1 MSQDITSLDVFILDK
16 AYKIACPPAE
26 QDNLRRSA
34 QYLDRKMREIRG
46 SGKVLGLERI
56 AVIAALNISHEL
68 LTLRQQSSGEQVSA
82 ADIASLMKRME
93 GALAE
98 TAGTNLV

>member
-1 MSQDITSLDVFILDK
+1 MSHPGSTLDIFILDK
-16 AYKIACPPAE
+16 AYKIACPAGE
-26 QDNLRRSA
+26 QDNLRRAA

-68 LTLRQQSSGEQVSA
+68 LGMRQQSGGDCVAPGDISA
-82 ADIASLMKRME
+82 LMQRMDQ
-93 GALAE
+93 ALQ
-98 TAGTNLV
+98 AGTVTESA

>member
-1 MSQDITSLDVFILDK
+1 MNPEISTLDVFILDK
-16 AYKIACPPAE
+16 AYKIASPMAE
-26 QDNLRRSA
+26 QDNLRRAA

-68 LTLRQQSSGEQVSA
+68 LRLRQQTSGEVVNP
-82 ADIASLMKRME
+82 ADIGLLLQRME
-93 GALAE
+93 AALAE
-98 TAGTNLV
+98 TSETKLR

>member
-1 MSQDITSLDVFILDK
+1 MSQDTSTLDVFILDK
-16 AYKIACPPAE
+16 AYKIACPPGE

-46 SGKVLGLERI
+46 NGRVLGLERI

-68 LTLRQQSSGEQVSA
+68 LALRQQTDGGGVSS
-82 ADIASLMKRME
+82 ADIGNLLRRME
-93 GALAE
+93 TALAE
-98 TAGTNLV
+98 TL

>member
-1 MSQDITSLDVFILDK
+1 MSQDISTLDVFILDK
-16 AYKIACPPAE
+16 AYKITCPLAE

-46 SGKVLGLERI
+46 SGRVLGLERI

-68 LTLRQQSSGEQVSA
+68 LTLRQQHSGDGVSP
-82 ADIASLMKRME
+82 ADIATLMKRME
-93 GALAE
+93 AALIE
-98 TAGTNLV
+98 TGHSGTN

>member
-1 MSQDITSLDVFILDK
+1 MSHPGSTLDIFILDK
-16 AYKIACPPAE
+16 AYKIACPAGE
-26 QDNLRRSA
+26 QDNLRRAA

-68 LTLRQQSSGEQVSA
+68 LGLRQQGGGDSVTPSDISA
-82 ADIASLMKRME
+82 LLQRMDQALQA
-93 GALAE
+93 GAVTE
-98 TAGTNLV
+98 SV

>member
-1 MSQDITSLDVFILDK
+1 MSQESSSLDVFILDK
-16 AYKIACPPAE
+16 AYKIACPPSE

-46 SGKVLGLERI
+46 TGKVIGLERI

-68 LTLRQQSSGEQVSA
+68 LSLRQQQAGHA
-82 ADIASLMKRME
+82 ASPEHIAQLLQK
-93 GALAE
+93 LE
-98 TAGTNLV
+98 TALREDG

>member
-1 MSQDITSLDVFILDK
+1 MSQDSSTLDVFILDK
-16 AYKIACPPAE
+16 AYKIACPLSE

-46 SGKVLGLERI
+46 NGRVLGLERI

-68 LTLRQQSSGEQVSA
+68 LSLRQQSSAEGVSA
-82 ADIASLMKRME
+82 DDIGVLLKRME
-93 GALAE
+93 SALTDVAV
-98 TAGTNLV
+98 TQ